1 MTPSKRLGSTRHI
14 LGLVLLAGF
23 LSVGVPSLAGTL
35 EGTIIS
41 ANGEPRPYAR
51 VNAIGPQ
58 QRVTVSDQEGKF
70 RIDAA
75 GGIYL
80 IRVIDGKR
88 QADIR
93 VTIPNSGSLSREF
106 RVDW

>member
-1 MTPSKRLGSTRHI
+1 MTPSERLGSTRHI
-14 LGLVLLAGF
+14 LGLGLFAGF

-35 EGTIIS
+35 EGTIIG

-75 GGIYL
+75 GSSYL
-80 IRVIDGKR
+80 IRVVEGRGRGDLSL
-88 QADIR
+88 
-93 VTIPNSGSLSREF
+93 TIPDTGTLTREF
-106 RVDW
+106 RVVW

>member
-1 MTPSKRLGSTRHI
+1 MKPDTLLRSLRCI
-14 LGLVLLAGF
+14 LATGAIAVV
-23 LSVGVPSLAGTL
+23 LSVAASAVAGTL
-35 EGTIIS
+35 EGTIIG

-51 VNAIGPQ
+51 VNAVGPQ
-58 QRVTVSDQEGKF
+58 QRVTVSDQEGRF

-75 GGIYL
+75 GGVYL
-80 IRVIDGKR
+80 IRVIEGKR

-93 VTIPNSGSLSREF
+93 VTIPGSDSLKRDF